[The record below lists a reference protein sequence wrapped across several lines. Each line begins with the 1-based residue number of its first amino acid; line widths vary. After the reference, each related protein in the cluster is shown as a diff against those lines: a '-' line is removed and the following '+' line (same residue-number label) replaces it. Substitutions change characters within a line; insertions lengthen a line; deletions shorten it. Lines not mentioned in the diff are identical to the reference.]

1 MKKAGFF
8 LLCSVLILAGCD
20 GVYDSSVQGVVLDW
34 DDYNDSSVTDA
45 GINDVDVYLYLDEK
59 ILDEDLNNWNTNG
72 AWPEN
77 RVDKKGNQKAGY
89 YAKTTTA
96 TSGSKN
102 GVFGFNGVMWHNL
115 FPEFGKPGD
124 RVTLYFLFY
133 HKDYG
138 MVKADNPVTVT
149 SGVTNNLPQ
158 FRIKKALCE
167 VILSGYVVDM
177 NKKQKGSA
185 NNLPLSN
192 VTVNIYMPT
201 TFDAAKGTA
210 ETWERTPKYTVM
222 TDSEGRFEQKIN
234 FTKRSTPEV
243 QKCPVKLTFEKADY
257 AAYTLTSK
265 AADIFSGLGSGGTNP
280 GNVERDENNWVLL
293 NGKEKVSL
301 MYKGYNAGST
311 TAADLTEEIGGVGV
325 EFTEKYD
332 IDRDG
337 EEEVC
342 LPVVLECNTKNEV
355 SSYKLGQNIFLRQYR
370 FTTTV
375 GGKIMDSNGATF
387 SGSVMLADNSSYDNA
402 TTAWTVPTG
411 TGDTN
416 VHQYSMNYSWSVYNY
431 TSEYSYQLVYMKAKV
446 GGPEIPYGTD
456 GKVLLT
462 GASENAVDFVKP

>member
-1 MKKAGFF
+1 MKKTGFF
-8 LLCSVLILAGCD
+8 LLCLVLMLTGCD
-20 GVYDSSVQGVVLDW
+20 GVYDTSVQGVVLDW

-45 GINDVDVYLYLDEK
+45 GINDVDVYLYLDET
-59 ILDEDLNNWNTNG
+59 ILEEDLNAWNSDGT
-72 AWPEN
+72 WPDD
-77 RVDKKGNQKAGY
+77 RVNKKGVNEAGY

-96 TSGSKN
+96 VSGNKN

-124 RVTLYFLFY
+124 RATLYFLFY

-177 NKKQKGSA
+177 NKKQKGSV

-201 TFDAAKGTA
+201 TFDASKGTA
-210 ETWERTPKYTVM
+210 ESWERTPKYTVT
-222 TDSEGRFEQKIN
+222 TDTEGRFEQKIN

-243 QKCPVKLTFEKADY
+243 QKCPVKLTFEIADY
-257 AAYTLTSK
+257 AAYTLTSA
-265 AADIFSGLGSGGTNP
+265 AADQFSGLNGGSNS
-280 GNVERDENNWVLL
+280 GNVERNPENWVLL
-293 NGKEKVSL
+293 NGQDKVSL
-301 MYKGYNAGST
+301 TYKGYKADST
-311 TAADLTEEIGGVGV
+311 APTDLTEEVGGAGI

-337 EEEVC
+337 EMEVC
-342 LPVVLECNTKNEV
+342 LPVVLECNTKDSV

-375 GGKIMDSNGATF
+375 SGKVIDSTGATF
-387 SGSVMLADNSSYDNA
+387 PGSVMLADNSNYDNA
-402 TTAWTVPTG
+402 TTAVTVPTG
-411 TGDTN
+411 SGDTN
-416 VHQYSMNYSWSVYNY
+416 VHQYSMSHSWSVYNY

-446 GGPEIPYGTD
+446 GSTEIPYGSS
-456 GKVLLT
+456 GEVLLNGT
-462 GASENAVDFVKP
+462 SENAVDFEK

>member
-1 MKKAGFF
+1 
-8 LLCSVLILAGCD
+8 
-20 GVYDSSVQGVVLDW
+20 
-34 DDYNDSSVTDA
+34 
-45 GINDVDVYLYLDEK
+45 
-59 ILDEDLNNWNTNG
+59 
-72 AWPEN
+72 
-77 RVDKKGNQKAGY
+77 
-89 YAKTTTA
+89 
-96 TSGSKN
+96 
-102 GVFGFNGVMWHNL
+102 
-115 FPEFGKPGD
+115 
-124 RVTLYFLFY
+124 
-133 HKDYG
+133 
-138 MVKADNPVTVT
+138 
-149 SGVTNNLPQ
+149 
-158 FRIKKALCE
+158 
-167 VILSGYVVDM
+167 M
-177 NKKQKGSA
+177 NKKQKGAA
-185 NNLPLSN
+185 NNLPVSN

-243 QKCPVKLTFEKADY
+243 QKCPVKLTFEKTDY
-257 AAYTLTSK
+257 AAYTLTSE

-301 MYKGYNAGST
+301 KYKGYNAGST

-355 SSYKLGQNIFLRQYR
+355 SSCKLGQNIFLRQYR

-402 TTAWTVPTG
+402 TTAWTEPTG

-446 GGPEIPYGTD
+446 GGTEIPYGTD

>member
-1 MKKAGFF
+1 MKRSVF
-8 LLCSVLILAGCD
+8 LLLPAFLLPAACD
-20 GVYDSSVQGVVLDW
+20 GVYDTSVQGVVVDW
-34 DDYNDSSVTDA
+34 DDYNSAAVEDP
-45 GINDVDVYLYLDEK
+45 GINDVDVYLYLDETL
-59 ILDEDLNNWNTNG
+59 LDEDLT
-72 AWPEN
+72 AWDNDGTLPDGRLN
-77 RVDKKGNQKAGY
+77 KKGVKEQAY
-89 YAKTTTA
+89 YQKTTTA
-96 TSGSKN
+96 ASGGEN
-102 GVFGFNGVMWHNL
+102 GVFNFNGLMWRNF
-115 FPEFGKPGD
+115 FPEFGNDGD
-124 RVTLYFLFY
+124 RATLYFLFY

-138 MVKADNPVTVT
+138 MVKADNPVIAT
-149 SGVTNNLPQ
+149 SGVTNKLPQ

-243 QKCPVKLTFEKADY
+243 QKCPVKLTFEKTDY
-257 AAYTLTSK
+257 AAYTLTSE

-301 MYKGYNAGST
+301 KYKGYNAGST

-355 SSYKLGQNIFLRQYR
+355 SSCKLGQNIFLRQYR

-446 GGPEIPYGTD
+446 GGTEIPYGTD